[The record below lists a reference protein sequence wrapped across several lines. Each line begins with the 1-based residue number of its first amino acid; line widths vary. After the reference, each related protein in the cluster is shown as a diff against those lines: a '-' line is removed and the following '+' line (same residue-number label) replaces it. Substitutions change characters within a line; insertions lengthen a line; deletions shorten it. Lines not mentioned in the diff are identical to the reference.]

1 LDQSFRLDC
10 TGFLCY
16 SYVTEFKLATLAH
29 VHTIF
34 TITRSRMATSV
45 VYADPSQPG
54 ATYHTQAIPNV
65 TLVYVSYVF
74 QLGMLFSSAIRLLS
88 SNYVT

>member
-1 LDQSFRLDC
+1 
-10 TGFLCY
+10 
-16 SYVTEFKLATLAH
+16 
-29 VHTIF
+29 
-34 TITRSRMATSV
+34 MATSV